1 MRIYPNPEKLAESEF
16 QTLINQRNRFLLY
29 LLREIIRTCSETAD
43 KVKNDD

>member
-29 LLREIIRTCSETAD
+29 LLREIIQICSDTATEVE
-43 KVKNDD
+43 K